1 MRELLEIGKR
11 GLFAS
16 NRNIDVAGQNIANAN
31 TPGYTRQ
38 RAELEPIAFEK
49 NGLSTGLGVNVTTVK
64 QLQDDLV
71 EQRLRQAESDL
82 GGLNE
87 QSKIYKQLETLLVS
101 NTGNDLDKLVSGF
114 FNEFSSL
121 SNNPESSALR
131 YNVLNAAQ
139 NLTSKFQELS
149 SGLSQIQTDI
159 GSEAS
164 DKLDQINTLLQDV
177 AKLNQQVAEGQV
189 AGQPDNNAIDLRRQ
203 RLSELSNLADLN
215 ISYNDNNQ
223 ADVRIGNVV
232 VLTGNNAS
240 TLNLETDTIN
250 NIIRVRVNSGR
261 SIQSNIGG
269 ELGALADSFG
279 TIVPEFEQKLDTLAE
294 NLVTKVNALHR
305 QGYNLNDQT
314 GVNFFN
320 PDYTSASDIEINATV
335 ASDPNRIAASDS
347 QGEPG
352 NSEIAKQIGGLLEAS
367 NAIDGS
373 SFIEYTLD
381 VISETGFALNSIE
394 TRIASTQSSMTMLE
408 QQRASVSGVNLDE
421 ELANIIKYQNAYQAS
436 ARVISTAQ
444 RMYDTLLNMV

>member
-38 RAELEPIAFEK
+38 RAELEPIAYQK

-64 QLQDDLV
+64 QIQDEMV

-87 QSKIYKQLETLLVS
+87 QAQIYKQLETQLVS
-101 NTGNDLDKLVSGF
+101 NTENDLDKLVSRF

-139 NLTSKFQELS
+139 NLTSTFKDLS
-149 SGLSQIQTDI
+149 SGLSKIQTDI
-159 GSEAS
+159 GTEAS
-164 DKLDQINTLLQDV
+164 SKLDQINTLLKDV

-189 AGQPDNNAIDLRRQ
+189 AGQPDNNSIDLRRQ

-223 ADVRIGNVV
+223 ADVRIGNIVV
-232 VLTGNNAS
+232 VRGSNAS
-240 TLNLETDTIN
+240 KLNLETDTIN
-250 NIIRVRVNSGR
+250 NIIRVRVDSGR
-261 SIQSNIGG
+261 TIQSDIGG
-269 ELGALADSFG
+269 EFGALADSFG
-279 TIVPEFEQKLDTLAE
+279 TVVPGFEEKIDTLAE
-294 NLVTKVNALHR
+294 NIVTKVNALHR
-305 QGYNLNDQT
+305 QGYNLKDQT

-320 PDYTSASDIEINATV
+320 TSYTSASDIEVNIAV
-335 ASDPNRIAASDS
+335 AGNPERISASDS

-352 NSEIAKQIGGLLEAS
+352 NSEIAKQIAGLLEAP
-367 NAIDGS
+367 NAINGS
-373 SFIEYTLD
+373 SFIEYTLNT
-381 VISETGFALNSIE
+381 ISETGFALNNIE
-394 TRIASTQSSMTMLE
+394 TRMASTQSSMSMLE

-421 ELANIIKYQNAYQAS
+421 ELANIIKFQNAYQAS